1 MSHTQTGM
9 TAYKKTPAV
18 MTVEIA
24 DGTNLPRDGF
34 GTVEVDLHQPGT
46 TTEPVKM
53 VSDAYVPG
61 RSRNQLST
69 RKAVEQR
76 SKPLIYHKTNA
87 GLGFPREETPVFN
100 FCSRKELCSATD
112 VRRTPSQG
120 AALAFQQKRLRR

>member
-18 MTVEIA
+18 MTVEIV
-24 DGTNLPRDGF
+24 DGTNLPEDGF

-61 RSRNQLST
+61 RSRNLLST

-76 SKPLIYHKTNA
+76 SKPLIYYKTNA
-87 GLGFPREETPVFN
+87 VLGFPGEEMPFLT
-100 FCSRKELCSATD
+100 SAPAKSS
-112 VRRTPSQG
+112 VPQHM
-120 AALAFQQKRLRR
+120 